1 MINEIKNKVKYE
13 IDSNNCWNII
23 SGSYKEKQGY
33 HILSLKS
40 NNRKRIRAH
49 RAVYMALNGDIP
61 EGKIVCHSCDNRD
74 CINPEHLFLGTK
86 KDNTQD
92 MMNKGRVDR
101 MNDRAGVKQKLSDED
116 IINIYNSNKNS
127 YDLSEIYNVSDVQI
141 RRIKNGSRCKKI
153 INKYLF
159 QAKGTPDGIEHA

>member
-1 MINEIKNKVKYE
+1 MLNEIKNKVKYE
-13 IDSNNCWNII
+13 IDENNCWNIT

-40 NNRKRIRAH
+40 NNYKRIRAH
-49 RAVYMALNGDIP
+49 RAMYISIYGNIP
-61 EGKIVCHSCDNRD
+61 EGKIICHSCDNKD
-74 CINPEHLFLGTK
+74 CINPKHLFLGTK

-92 MMNKGRVDR
+92 MLNKNRVDR
-101 MNDRAGVKQKLSDED
+101 MDDRKGTKQKLSDED
-116 IINIYNSNKNS
+116 VINIYNSNKSS
-127 YDLSEIYNVSDVQI
+127 YYLSEIYNVSDVQI

-159 QAKGTPDGIEHA
+159 EIKGTPKGIERA